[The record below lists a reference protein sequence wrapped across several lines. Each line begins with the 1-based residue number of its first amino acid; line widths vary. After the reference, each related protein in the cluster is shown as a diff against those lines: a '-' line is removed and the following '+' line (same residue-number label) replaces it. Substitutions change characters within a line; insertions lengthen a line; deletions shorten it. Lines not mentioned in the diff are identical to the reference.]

1 MYSGF
6 AVDWSVV
13 RMLCLLL
20 IILTKPVLLIQI
32 EQGQPRE
39 LLLRTSSGRRGSS
52 AFRRMAAELGEEE
65 LAELLQPPER
75 LKATAVA
82 SYKSNSW
89 DPASELATI
98 HMIFSED
105 YYQLYESA
113 LVHDAVQKPKPEQPY
128 PPSTSMT
135 WPVT

>member
-1 MYSGF
+1 MWTGEVYSGF

-20 IILTKPVLLIQI
+20 ITLTKHVLLIQI

-65 LAELLQPPER
+65 LAELLQPPE
-75 LKATAVA
+75 
-82 SYKSNSW
+82 
-89 DPASELATI
+89 
-98 HMIFSED
+98 
-105 YYQLYESA
+105 
-113 LVHDAVQKPKPEQPY
+113 
-128 PPSTSMT
+128 
-135 WPVT
+135 